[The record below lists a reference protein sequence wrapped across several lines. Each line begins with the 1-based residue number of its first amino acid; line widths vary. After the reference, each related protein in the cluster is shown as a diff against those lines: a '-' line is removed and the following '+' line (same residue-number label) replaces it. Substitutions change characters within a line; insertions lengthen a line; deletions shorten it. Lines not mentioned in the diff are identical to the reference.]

1 MIIVPH
7 DPKKLIEAALF
18 LAQNPLSAKNLAQ
31 IAGVPESDV
40 ERLVEELKTGYADRG
55 IEIVRAPSGWQI
67 HVKTELIS
75 KVSHLSPYSDLSEGV
90 LKTLA
95 LVVYKHPATQSYLVK
110 MQGNKVY
117 NYIKKLESRGM
128 IKTVKKGRTKEV
140 LVTQEFENYFGTT
153 LGDLKNKVEAQIAE
167 IKTKRAKN
175 ERKPKAGA

>member
-1 MIIVPH
+1 MLVMPH
-7 DPKKLIEAALF
+7 NPKKLIEAALF

-31 IAGVPESDV
+31 IANVAESGI
-40 ERLVEELKTGYADRG
+40 ERLVDELKTEYADRG
-55 IEIVRAPSGWQI
+55 VEIVKTPIGWQI

-95 LVVYKHPATQSYLVK
+95 LAVYKHPATQAYLVK

-140 LVTQEFENYFGTT
+140 LITQDFENYFGTT
-153 LGDLKNKVEAQIAE
+153 LDELKKKVEEQIAG
-167 IKTKRAKN
+167 IKAKQTKSGK
-175 ERKPKAGA
+175 

>member
-1 MIIVPH
+1 MPH
-7 DPKKLIEAALF
+7 DPEKLIEAALF

-31 IAGVPESDV
+31 IAGVPENNI
-40 ERLVEELKTGYADRG
+40 EKLIEKLKTEYADRG

-95 LVVYKHPATQSYLVK
+95 LVVYKHPATQAYLVK

-117 NYIKKLESRGM
+117 NYIKKLELRGM

-153 LGDLKNKVEAQIAE
+153 LDDLKKKVEGQIAE
-167 IKTKRAKN
+167 IKTKQANN
-175 ERKPKAGA
+175 EKRQKAGA